1 MIVIKDWER
10 LPVLFLIY
18 DGPYEYREV
27 VENILK
33 KRGYLLGYGKDF
45 VVKIRT
51 RRNVFVYQIIY
62 ENVEKD
68 NFLSPSP
75 IEKMEKILDK
85 VISEILPEVELPEK
99 LFLVYYDPD
108 SDSFI
113 KKIERTENILKEGL
127 APSPVI
133 IKTLGNRFYKVK
145 IGDVEKTLKE
155 GFYVM
160 EGKLIYVGKNLELK
174 NLVSFF
180 PNTEGVF
187 FKDNDVIFY
196 KKDFL
201 IFPNGN
207 VLKIE
212 KPVDV
217 VKDNIILPTGIL
229 KNGDFKNVEG
239 TILWVK
245 DNFILTSR
253 GELRDLTLTWTFK
266 ISSVPKEWCFR
277 GNFLYILDICGF
289 LRKYDLKQRKLI
301 WEKKIEGAWGI
312 DVSDEVIAVGT
323 KNGILLLNNQ
333 DGNTIKGINGEDF
346 GYWENEGIFLI
357 YKDGM
362 INEEYV
368 GKGYF
373 LRYEGIPIFVREDGS
388 VVVFGNK
395 KYEFRKV
402 KEIIGFSWGVE
413 IVTEEGTWLIGKR
426 K

>member
-1 MIVIKDWER
+1 MYYLGDSTPTTEDMIVIKDWER

-229 KNGDFKNVEG
+229 KNGDFKSVEG

-245 DNFILTSR
+245 DNFVLTSR

-346 GYWENEGIFLI
+346 GYW
-357 YKDGM
+357 
-362 INEEYV
+362 
-368 GKGYF
+368 
-373 LRYEGIPIFVREDGS
+373 
-388 VVVFGNK
+388 
-395 KYEFRKV
+395 
-402 KEIIGFSWGVE
+402 
-413 IVTEEGTWLIGKR
+413 
-426 K
+426 